1 MNKLVKIKDYIKMIV
16 RDIKKQKTNSFI
28 IIMLSMLML

>member
-16 RDIKKQKTNSFI
+16 RDIKKNKDEQFYYNNA
-28 IIMLSMLML
+28 

>member
-16 RDIKKQKTNSFI
+16 RDIKNKDEQFYYNNA
-28 IIMLSMLML
+28 